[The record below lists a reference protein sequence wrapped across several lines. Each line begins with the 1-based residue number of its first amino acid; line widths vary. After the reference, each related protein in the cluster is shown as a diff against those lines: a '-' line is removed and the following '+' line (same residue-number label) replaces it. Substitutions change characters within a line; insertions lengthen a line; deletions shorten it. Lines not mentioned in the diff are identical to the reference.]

1 MINKFILKKKS
12 SGKSEKPKP
21 NEEKKPEKKEKS
33 IRSRFDKKKK
43 DTEKKKYFTRIIGD
57 HLEKAGFDIDPR
69 NVRKNIII
77 YSIILSA
84 ILSILI
90 ITIGIVNDVRIIVV
104 ILILLGIWTL
114 CLFAF
119 YALLAWIYC
128 LMLDIKIYQ
137 RTKQIEEVLPDFLQL
152 ASANISAGMPI
163 DRALW
168 FAVRPKFGVLAGE
181 IEEIAKATT
190 AGEDLDKALI
200 NFSRKY
206 DSKVLRES
214 ISLIVAGIKA
224 GGELSEL
231 LNKISQN
238 IQETKL
244 MKKEIA
250 ANVTTYVIFIGIA
263 TVVAA
268 PVLFALST
276 ELLGV
281 VKTIT
286 SQLEFDTGTAGQGF
300 FSFDFSGDS
309 ISQEN
314 FMTFAIIV
322 IIISSFFSASII
334 STIRKGTIK
343 EGLKTIPFFIVVGL
357 LIYFIA
363 LGLFSYALSGV
374 F

>member
-1 MINKFILKKKS
+1 MVNKFTLKKNS
-12 SGKSEKPKP
+12 PEKKGEEKLK
-21 NEEKKPEKKEKS
+21 EEKKPQKKEKG
-33 IRSRFDKKKK
+33 IKSRFDKKKK
-43 DTEKKKYFTRIIGD
+43 EDEKKKYFTKIIGE
-57 HLEKAGFDIDPR
+57 HLEKAGYETDPR
-69 NVRKNIII
+69 DVRRRIII
-77 YSIILSA
+77 YSIILAA
-84 ILSILI
+84 ILSIII
-90 ITIGIVNDVRIIVV
+90 ITIGIANDARIITI

-119 YALLAWIYC
+119 YALLAWMYC
-128 LMLDIKIYQ
+128 FILDIKIYQ

-168 FAVRPKFGVLAGE
+168 FAVRPKFGVLASE

-190 AGEDLDKALI
+190 AGEDLDKALLK
-200 NFSRKY
+200 FSRKY

-224 GGELSEL
+224 GGELAEL
-231 LNKISQN
+231 LNKISLN

-268 PVLFALST
+268 PILFALST

-286 SQLEFDTGTAGQGF
+286 SQLEVDTGTAGQGF
-300 FSFDFSGDS
+300 FSINFSGDG
-309 ISQEN
+309 ISQQN
-314 FMTFAIIV
+314 FMTFAIMI

-334 STIRKGTIK
+334 STIKKGTIK